1 MARAPN
7 ELVERAR
14 AMYRKGTPL
23 KEIAEVLGVSPGTV
37 RSWKNRY
44 KWDPATL
51 QKKERNVAEKKC
63 NVAEK
68 KRGGQSGNKNARN
81 AKGKSKNARNRNA
94 EKHGFFT
101 KWLPEETMEIMGE
114 MEEMEPIDILW
125 QNIQLQY
132 AGIIRAQRI
141 MYVQDKND
149 MAKEMIEAKKGA
161 VEGVRW
167 DVQQAWDRQAKMLQA
182 QSRSMVALKGMIK
195 QYDEM
200 INANRELATEE
211 RLTRIEAMKAQETK
225 VKAEVARMTGEGM
238 EVEDLSE
245 TDDAIYGD

>member
-1 MARAPN
+1 
-7 ELVERAR
+7 
-14 AMYRKGTPL
+14 
-23 KEIAEVLGVSPGTV
+23 
-37 RSWKNRY
+37 
-44 KWDPATL
+44 
-51 QKKERNVAEKKC
+51 
-63 NVAEK
+63 
-68 KRGGQSGNKNARN
+68 
-81 AKGKSKNARNRNA
+81 
-94 EKHGFFT
+94 
-101 KWLPEETMEIMGE
+101 MEIMGA